1 MEWRKDH
8 YGMLG
13 IEEGP
18 DIHVTEEKLDF
29 PPNCLQLSAESNDR
43 PWSSRGSVSSWPQ
56 QRPLVREATVVEIAM
71 ELLLCRVGLLLHLLA
86 LPAHWSLLTYIAFWL
101 NHTYIFYDNP
111 PHTQIKPEGI
121 MILLHF
127 SDSTKCLKAHFDCDD
142 FSCPVIPVPVI
153 ICLCPQTS
161 RQKKCSRYNPLDFS
175 HGRFC
180 DTSGNSKRSLIL

>member
-1 MEWRKDH
+1 
-8 YGMLG
+8 
-13 IEEGP
+13 
-18 DIHVTEEKLDF
+18 
-29 PPNCLQLSAESNDR
+29 
-43 PWSSRGSVSSWPQ
+43 
-56 QRPLVREATVVEIAM
+56 
-71 ELLLCRVGLLLHLLA
+71 
-86 LPAHWSLLTYIAFWL
+86 
-101 NHTYIFYDNP
+101 
-111 PHTQIKPEGI
+111 

-180 DTSGNSKRSLIL
+180 DTSGNSKRSLILQQILFEQLLCQKSNRRTTGVCIYSATKQTVSIQKSVKNSCRELQSDFMLHMARVIFHKTAGHGKAI